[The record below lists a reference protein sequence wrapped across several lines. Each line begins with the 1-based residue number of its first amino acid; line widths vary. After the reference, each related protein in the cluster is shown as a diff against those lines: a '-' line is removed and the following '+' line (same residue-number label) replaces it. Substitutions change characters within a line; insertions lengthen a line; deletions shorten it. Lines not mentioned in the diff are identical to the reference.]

1 MGARILIIED
11 ESALV
16 TILTDLLRAAGY
28 AVETTADGGAGL
40 RLALDEAF
48 DLILLDV
55 MLPGMDGMDVCH
67 GLRQQG
73 FDGAILMLTAK
84 SPVADRVDGLRIG
97 ADDYLTKPFDSN
109 ELLARIAALLRRL
122 HKEQLTPVMRFKFGG
137 VEVDFTKGAVTRDGD
152 PVSLAAREL
161 QVLRYLIDHRG
172 EVVSRERLLRVVWRL
187 QPFITPR
194 TVDTHIAWLRQKLE
208 RNPQSPRHIL
218 TVRGEGYRF
227 QG

>member
-194 TVDTHIAWLRQKLE
+194 TIDTHIAWLRQKLE